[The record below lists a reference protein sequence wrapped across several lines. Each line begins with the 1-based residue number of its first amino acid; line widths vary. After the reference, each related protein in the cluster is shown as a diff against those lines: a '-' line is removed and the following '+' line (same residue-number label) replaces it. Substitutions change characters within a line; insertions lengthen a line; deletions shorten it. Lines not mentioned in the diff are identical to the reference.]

1 MTGSRNFYRTSF
13 DNTKIVFHQ
22 LGYAWTL
29 LFCLFISLRKLSMG
43 NILERINERK
53 LRYDQMWSTC
63 NIVLL
68 IDKFLSLVKQPT
80 AKEII
85 TTVMKKLEILSR
97 NFSLFSW
104 GTDLQNFSSTQERGT
119 WIFHRNFDGHTSCF
133 ESKKERE

>member
-1 MTGSRNFYRTSF
+1 
-13 DNTKIVFHQ
+13 
-22 LGYAWTL
+22 
-29 LFCLFISLRKLSMG
+29 MG

-68 IDKFLSLVKQPT
+68 KDKFLSLVKQPT

-85 TTVMKKLEILSR
+85 TAVMKKLEILSR

-104 GTDLQNFSSTQERGT
+104 GTDLQNVSSTQERGT
-119 WIFHRNFDGHTSCF
+119 WIFHRNFDGHTGCF
-133 ESKKERE
+133 ESKKKRE